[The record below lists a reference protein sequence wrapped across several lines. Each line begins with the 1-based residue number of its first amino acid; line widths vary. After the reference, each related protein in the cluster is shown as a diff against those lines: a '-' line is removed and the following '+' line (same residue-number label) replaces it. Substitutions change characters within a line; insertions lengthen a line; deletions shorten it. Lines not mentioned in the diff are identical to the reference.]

1 MLNESSFNR
10 SEEDFGGDLRAY
22 NDYLETMEDIIYGLC
37 SGDKKQA
44 DEAQAKVREYED
56 SHRGEITKN
65 AARK

>member
-1 MLNESSFNR
+1 MNR

-22 NDYLETMEDIIYGLC
+22 NDYLEEREDLIYGLS
-37 SGDKKQA
+37 SGNK
-44 DEAQAKVREYED
+44 DEMEQAQAKVRTYED